1 MKQLYKQN
9 KMTINK
15 TLEEITDSLCTTY
28 CKDNKSNVVD
38 KSDLYTDLHYLVKL
52 CKKQNP
58 NFDW

>member
-1 MKQLYKQN
+1 MA
-9 KMTINK
+9 INK
-15 TLEEITDSLCTTY
+15 TLEEITDSLCTTF